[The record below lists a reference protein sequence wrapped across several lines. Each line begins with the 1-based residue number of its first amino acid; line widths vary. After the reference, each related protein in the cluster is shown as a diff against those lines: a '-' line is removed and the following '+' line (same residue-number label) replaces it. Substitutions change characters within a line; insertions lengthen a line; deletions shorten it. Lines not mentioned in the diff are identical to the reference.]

1 VCINNEKKKVEN
13 EEVEKYIEKI
23 DDYMEKL
30 DEITNDKF
38 LPGKIK
44 YNVINLIEKKNI
56 ITKKQNTKKKFK
68 SFFQKRIG
76 RRIE

>member
-1 VCINNEKKKVEN
+1 MCINNEKKKVEN

-44 YNVINLIEKKNI
+44 YNVINLIEKK
-56 ITKKQNTKKKFK
+56 T
-68 SFFQKRIG
+68 
-76 RRIE
+76 